1 MATKGVFGYI
11 IGKKKRMMKVE
22 DDADLLWQIL
32 VREIYVL
39 MKHYKT
45 KECLQEA
52 FSLIKVYKTNFK
64 GFKPEELDRM
74 KYYTDYTKDDINLI
88 ENRLRYCQSS
98 YINLLNAGYIDNQT
112 EEYGHIFMLDFNK
125 GSVRYYK
132 KLHDGKL
139 EEIDTEK
146 IEELM
151 KFEDMP
157 LKTYEEIMTDMKDRF
172 DIYYEK
178 LLKIDEEISKLVH
191 LKDNSKKQ
199 GAANIE
205 EKVDKLLYDM
215 KWERKLLNIKRREF
229 YYRLKV
235 LDLIEGPE

>member
-32 VREIYVL
+32 VREIFIL
-39 MKHYKT
+39 MNHYKT
-45 KECLQEA
+45 KEKLQEA
-52 FSLIKVYKTNFK
+52 FSLIKICKSNFK
-64 GFKPEELDRM
+64 GFKESEIERI
-74 KYYTDYTKDDINLI
+74 KYYKDYTKDDINLV

-112 EEYGHIFMLDFNK
+112 DEYGHIFMLDFNK

-132 KLHDGKL
+132 KKYDDKI
-139 EEIDTEK
+139 EEIDTAK
-146 IEELM
+146 IEDIM
-151 KFEDMP
+151 GFEDMP
-157 LKTYEEIMTDMKDRF
+157 LKKYEEIVTDMKDRF
-172 DIYYEK
+172 NIYYGN
-178 LLKIDEEISKLVH
+178 LLRIDEEISKLEY

-199 GAANIE
+199 GAVNIE

-215 KWERKLLNIKRREF
+215 KWESGWVWHQDV
-229 YYRLKV
+229 V
-235 LDLIEGPE
+235 LGCTTCAIF

>member
-32 VREIYVL
+32 VREIFIL
-39 MKHYKT
+39 MNHYKT
-45 KECLQEA
+45 KEKLQEA
-52 FSLIKVYKTNFK
+52 FSLIKICKSNFK
-64 GFKPEELDRM
+64 GFKESEIERI

-112 EEYGHIFMLDFNK
+112 DEYGQIFMLDFNK

-132 KLHDGKL
+132 KKYDDKI
-139 EEIDTEK
+139 EEIDTAK
-146 IEELM
+146 IEDIM
-151 KFEDMP
+151 GFEDMP
-157 LKTYEEIMTDMKDRF
+157 LKTYEEIVTDMKDRF
-172 DIYYEK
+172 NIYYGN
-178 LLKIDEEISKLVH
+178 LLRIDEEISKLEY

-199 GAANIE
+199 GAVNIE

-229 YYRLKV
+229 YYRLKA

>member
-22 DDADLLWQIL
+22 DDADLLWQLL

-39 MKHYKT
+39 MNHYKT
-45 KECLQEA
+45 KEKLQEV
-52 FSLIKVYKTNFK
+52 FSQIKVYKPNFK
-64 GFKPEELDRM
+64 GFKPEELNKI

-98 YINLLNAGYIDNQT
+98 YINLLNVGYIDNQT

-132 KLHDGKL
+132 KLYDGKI
-139 EEIDTEK
+139 EEIDTAT

-151 KFEDMP
+151 EFEDMP
-157 LKTYEEIMTDMKDRF
+157 LKTLEEIMKDMTDPF
-172 DIYYEK
+172 DIYYEN

-215 KWERKLLNIKRREF
+215 KWERKLLNTKRREF
-229 YYRLKV
+229 YYRLKA

>member
-11 IGKKKRMMKVE
+11 IGKKKRMMNVE
-22 DDADLLWQIL
+22 DDADLLWQLL

-39 MKHYKT
+39 MNHYKT
-45 KECLQEA
+45 KEQLQEA

-64 GFKPEELDRM
+64 GFKPEELEKI

-132 KLHDGKL
+132 KLYDGKI
-139 EEIDTEK
+139 EEIDTAT

-151 KFEDMP
+151 EFEDMP
-157 LKTYEEIMTDMKDRF
+157 LKTYEEIMTDMKERF
-172 DIYYEK
+172 DNYYEK
-178 LLKIDEEISKLVH
+178 LLKIDEEISKLVY

-215 KWERKLLNIKRREF
+215 KWERKLLNTKRREF
-229 YYRLKV
+229 YYRLKA
-235 LDLIEGPE
+235 LDLIEGP

>member
-11 IGKKKRMMKVE
+11 IGKKKRMMKVD
-22 DDADLLWQIL
+22 DDADLLWQLL

-45 KECLQEA
+45 KEQLQEA
-52 FSLIKVYKTNFK
+52 FSLIKVHKPNFK
-64 GFKPEELDRM
+64 GFKPGELEKI
-74 KYYTDYTKDDINLI
+74 KYYTDYTKDDINLT

-98 YINLLNAGYIDNQT
+98 YINILNAEYIDNQT

-132 KLHDGKL
+132 KLYDGKI
-139 EEIDTEK
+139 EEIDTAT

-151 KFEDMP
+151 EFEDMP
-157 LKTYEEIMTDMKDRF
+157 LKTYEEIMKDMTDRF
-172 DIYYEK
+172 DNYYEK

-229 YYRLKV
+229 YYRLKA

>member
-1 MATKGVFGYI
+1 LY
-11 IGKKKRMMKVE
+11 
-22 DDADLLWQIL
+22 
-32 VREIYVL
+32 
-39 MKHYKT
+39 
-45 KECLQEA
+45 
-52 FSLIKVYKTNFK
+52 
-64 GFKPEELDRM
+64 
-74 KYYTDYTKDDINLI
+74 
-88 ENRLRYCQSS
+88 
-98 YINLLNAGYIDNQT
+98 
-112 EEYGHIFMLDFNK
+112 
-125 GSVRYYK
+125 
-132 KLHDGKL
+132 DGKI
-139 EEIDTEK
+139 EEIDTAT

-151 KFEDMP
+151 EFEDMP

-172 DIYYEK
+172 DNYYEK

-215 KWERKLLNIKRREF
+215 KWERKLINTKRREF

>member
-11 IGKKKRMMKVE
+11 IGKKKRMMKVD
-22 DDADLLWQIL
+22 DDADLLWQLL

-45 KECLQEA
+45 KEQLQEA
-52 FSLIKVYKTNFK
+52 FSLIKVHKPNFK
-64 GFKPEELDRM
+64 GFKSEELDKI

-112 EEYGHIFMLDFNK
+112 EEYGHVFMLDFNK

-132 KLHDGKL
+132 KLYDGKI
-139 EEIDTEK
+139 EEIDTAT

-151 KFEDMP
+151 EFEDMP

-172 DIYYEK
+172 DNYYEK

-229 YYRLKV
+229 YYRLKA

>member
-32 VREIYVL
+32 VREIYIL
-39 MKHYKT
+39 MNHYKT
-45 KECLQEA
+45 KEQLQEA
-52 FSLIKVYKTNFK
+52 FSLIKICKSNFK
-64 GFKPEELDRM
+64 GFKQEEIERI
-74 KYYTDYTKDDINLI
+74 KYYTDYTTPDINLI

-112 EEYGHIFMLDFNK
+112 DEYGHIFMLDFNK

-132 KLHDGKL
+132 KNYDKI
-139 EEIDTEK
+139 EEIDTAK
-146 IEELM
+146 IEDIM
-151 KFEDMP
+151 GFEDMP
-157 LKTYEEIMTDMKDRF
+157 LKTYEEIMSDMKDRF
-172 DIYYEK
+172 NIYYVN
-178 LLKIDEEISKLVH
+178 LLRIDEEITKLEY
-191 LKDNSKKQ
+191 LKNNSKKQ
-199 GAANIE
+199 GAVNIE

-215 KWERKLLNIKRREF
+215 KWERKLLNTKRREF
-229 YYRLKV
+229 YYRLKA

>member
-22 DDADLLWQIL
+22 DDADLLWQLL

-45 KECLQEA
+45 KEQLQEA
-52 FSLIKVYKTNFK
+52 FSLIKVHKPNFK
-64 GFKPEELDRM
+64 GFKPGELEKI

-112 EEYGHIFMLDFNK
+112 EEYGLIFMLDFNK

-132 KLHDGKL
+132 KLYDGKI
-139 EEIDTEK
+139 EEIDTAT

-151 KFEDMP
+151 EFEDMP

-172 DIYYEK
+172 DNYYEK

-215 KWERKLLNIKRREF
+215 KWERKLINTKRREF

>member
-22 DDADLLWQIL
+22 DDADLLWQLL

-39 MKHYKT
+39 MNHYKT
-45 KECLQEA
+45 KEQLQEV
-52 FSLIKVYKTNFK
+52 FSQIKVCKPNFK
-64 GFKPEELDRM
+64 GFKPEELVKI

-98 YINLLNAGYIDNQT
+98 YINLINAGYIDNQT

-125 GSVRYYK
+125 GSVCYYK
-132 KLHDGKL
+132 KLYDGKI
-139 EEIDTEK
+139 EEIDTAT

-151 KFEDMP
+151 EFEDMP
-157 LKTYEEIMTDMKDRF
+157 LKTYEEIMKDMTDRF
-172 DIYYEK
+172 DIYYEN